1 MIAIKRLDKPD
12 ILVQKEKVW
21 LENFIASGKER
32 PDSKKYGHTEIK
44 DRLMQMSH
52 NKCYYSEYKFSEN
65 EGEVDHYIEVN
76 PNKNVAFEWENLYLS
91 LRQVNISK
99 LPNLTI
105 PVSTVLDPCSDS
117 NEEIEKHLVFEN
129 GEISSNTP
137 KGLQTIKKFRLDH
150 PLLNI
155 QRKNKLL
162 EFMNTLLKLKNNQIK
177 EKGRN
182 LTEDEITILK
192 RFASSDY
199 PFSLM
204 FRLLLKRIGLL

>member
-12 ILVQKEKVW
+12 ILVRKEEVW
-21 LENFIASGKER
+21 LESFIASGKGR
-32 PDSKKYGHTEIK
+32 PDSKKYSHTEIK

-52 NKCYYSEYKFSEN
+52 NKCFYSEYKFSEN

-91 LRQVNISK
+91 FRQVNNSK

-105 PVSTVLDPCSDS
+105 PVNIVLNPCSDS
-117 NEEIEKHLVFEN
+117 DEEIEKHLFFEN
-129 GEISSNTP
+129 GEISSNTA
-137 KGLQTIKKFRLDH
+137 KGLQTIKKYRLDH

-162 EFMNTLLKLKNNQIK
+162 EFMKTFLELKNNQIR
-177 EKGRN
+177 EKGRD
-182 LTEDEITILK
+182 LTEGEITILR
-192 RFASSDY
+192 RFASPDY

-204 FRLLLKRIGLL
+204 FRLLLKIKGLL